1 MKPYKLLLKIGGVCW
16 SSLGFNRGMNDY
28 EYRIQKH
35 NEKLYSMKIWYGVFG
50 VMTYLNPILLIFTIP
65 KEIYRLEVNLRNMDD
80 EKKTNFYNS
89 LL

>member
-28 EYRIQKH
+28 EYRIQKQ

-65 KEIYRLEVNLRNMDD
+65 KEIYRLEVNVRNMDD